1 MVQVAEVEIENN
13 FGFGATA
20 AILFGVSVDAT
31 LTIFG
36 ATNSSPQTTHIFAK
50 DRADTLMWY
59 VWAGLIGTVIVVG
72 IMAMGAFRDG
82 GARLALWPVMGGVI
96 SGGGMVWLYRH
107 AVKAGGGAVS
117 ESSSNG
123 YKTKKETM
131 PYGVY

>member
-1 MVQVAEVEIENN
+1 MAEVEITQNN

-36 ATNSSPQTTHIFAK
+36 ATNSSPQTTHLFAK

-59 VWAGLIGTVIVVG
+59 VWAGLILSVVVVG

-82 GARLALWPVMGGVI
+82 GAKLAMWPIFGGVL
-96 SGGGMVWLYRH
+96 SGGGMVWLYKH
-107 AVKAGGGAVS
+107 AVKAGNGQPQVQQKRVS
-117 ESSSNG
+117 E
-123 YKTKKETM
+123 TLQ
-131 PYGVY
+131 YGTY

>member
-1 MVQVAEVEIENN
+1 MAEVDISVENN

-36 ATNSSPQTTHIFAK
+36 ATNSSPQTTHLFAK

-72 IMAMGAFRDG
+72 IMAMGAFKDG
-82 GARLALWPVMGGVI
+82 GAKLAAWPILGGVI
-96 SGGGMVWLYRH
+96 SGGGMMWLYKH
-107 AVKAGGGAVS
+107 AVKSGGG
-117 ESSSNG
+117 
-123 YKTKKETM
+123 KETGTSKQEN
-131 PYGVY
+131 PVLAFGAY